1 MIHVTFRKE
10 GFKTFSANFPPCARS
25 NAHITHESY
34 SHWRIMLPRRLL
46 AFLVIGGVLAVS
58 AAYFRAGGPRI
69 SESPSKKARMT
80 SSSEPPDPKHGPAS
94 MVVAMGGAAGIL
106 LGLRSLSLLF
116 SGNSSI
122 MAQRPWSLPWAVPLG
137 LRSLSLLFSGNSS
150 IMARSWPTTRCS
162 LTVCLS
168 PWLLSSRSA
177 CSPMPSPMLSKL
189 LQSCGTGAAAAA
201 AAATAAAARGGKNLG
216 RGEKLGGGRPGGPGE
231 E

>member
-69 SESPSKKARMT
+69 SDSPSKKARMT
-80 SSSEPPDPKHGPAS
+80 SLSEPPDPKHGPAS
-94 MVVAMGGAAGIL
+94 MVVAMGGAAGI
-106 LGLRSLSLLF
+106 
-116 SGNSSI
+116 
-122 MAQRPWSLPWAVPLG
+122 AVPLFAFLG
-137 LRSLSLLFSGNSS
+137 KLLDHGTLVADDPVLSNRLLIAVVVVFS
-150 IMARSWPTTRCS
+150 P
-162 LTVCLS
+162 
-168 PWLLSSRSA
+168 A

-189 LQSCGTGAAAAA
+189 WHRRCCRRRRCYRRRRPWRQKSRTGRK
-201 AAATAAAARGGKNLG
+201 AR
-216 RGEKLGGGRPGGPGE
+216 RRPARRARRRIRRRTSRC
-231 E
+231 

>member
-94 MVVAMGGAAGIL
+94 MVVAMGGAAGI
-106 LGLRSLSLLF
+106 
-116 SGNSSI
+116 
-122 MAQRPWSLPWAVPLG
+122 AVPLFAFLG
-137 LRSLSLLFSGNSS
+137 KLLDHGTLVADDPVLSNRLLIAVVVVFSLSVLTYAFTYAFKVVTKLWHRRCCRRRRCYRRRRPWRQKSRTGRK
-150 IMARSWPTTRCS
+150 ARRRPARRARRRIRRRTSRC
-162 LTVCLS
+162 
-168 PWLLSSRSA
+168 
-177 CSPMPSPMLSKL
+177 
-189 LQSCGTGAAAAA
+189 
-201 AAATAAAARGGKNLG
+201 
-216 RGEKLGGGRPGGPGE
+216 
-231 E
+231 